1 MITILYALSSGG
13 CGAMARQRNNFF
25 SQIVYNLTD
34 EVFLKRLG
42 QIEGIVSKVLSI
54 AMILVIL
61 VTVIDLG
68 IVLYISFF
76 ISDSV
81 GFFKTTLTEIFGLFL
96 SVLIALEILENI
108 TAYIRKHVVQVELVI
123 ATALTAVGRKLIILD
138 LEKVSGVSLIG
149 LAIALFALSVSYLIV
164 RTVHR

>member
-1 MITILYALSSGG
+1 MLTAIPLHLVSSVN
-13 CGAMARQRNNFF
+13 MAKQPQSLFSKLARNL
-25 SQIVYNLTD
+25 QD
-34 EVFLKRLG
+34 DVFLKRLT
-42 QIEGIVSKVLSI
+42 QVEGIVSKVLSI

-61 VTVIDLG
+61 VTVIDLA
-68 IVLYISFF
+68 IVLYRSLL
-76 ISDSV
+76 ISDST
-81 GFFKTTLTEIFGLFL
+81 GFFTTTLTEIFGLFL

-149 LAIALFALSVSYLIV
+149 LAIALLSLSIGYLIV
-164 RTVHR
+164 RLVHR

>member
-1 MITILYALSSGG
+1 
-13 CGAMARQRNNFF
+13 MARRQNSWFRRVTHNW
-25 SQIVYNLTD
+25 QD

-54 AMILVIL
+54 AMIVVIL
-61 VTVIDLG
+61 VTVIDLCF
-68 IVLYISFF
+68 VLYRALLST
-76 ISDSV
+76 DSS
-81 GFFKTTLTEIFGLFL
+81 GFFATTLTEIFGLFL

-138 LEKVSGVSLIG
+138 LEKVSGISLIG
-149 LAIALFALSVSYLIV
+149 LAIALLALSIGYLIV
-164 RTVHR
+164 RSVHR